1 MKSLALPRWTVSFA
15 DLALLLLGF
24 FVLLQAGDRREAAA
38 GARAAFTSETV
49 AGPLLD
55 EAAGALFE
63 PGEARLTAAARLRI
77 YDLAR
82 AAGTRALKVES
93 RGRDSAGSR
102 FDAWEL
108 AAARTAALA
117 RALKEAGVAEE
128 RIEIVVAPEE
138 KGVSGQRLTVS

>member
-1 MKSLALPRWTVSFA
+1 MRPLSLPRWTVSFA

-24 FVLLQAGDRREAAA
+24 FVLLQAGDRREVAAST
-38 GARAAFTSETV
+38 RAAFAGAPA

-55 EAAGALFE
+55 EAAATLFE
-63 PGEARLTAAARLRI
+63 RGEARLTVQARIRI
-77 YDLAR
+77 FDLAR
-82 AAGTRALKVES
+82 AAGGRGLLVES
-93 RGRDSAGSR
+93 RGRDTAGSR

-128 RIEIVVAPEE
+128 RIEIVVAE
-138 KGVSGQRLTVS
+138 GDGDHRLRIM